1 LIAAVGA
8 KIFLAEVPLFIG
20 LQVYLQPWLFHC
32 GTSLYI
38 AFRGGTLRIM
48 NSSRKTQSFGRAA
61 AILIGALILA
71 TFHTASAVGP
81 ALSETA
87 RKETKSDPEVVKE
100 NVDRM
105 KEDVLNKKTQMLLFR
120 QLLKSE
126 AFESSFPV
134 VTVVHLNEMS
144 SRYKIFSLTYTID
157 EDRVYTYYMDEPG
170 ANKAL
175 GREISVFKGPL
186 VPGSHELVVDVVYRG
201 NDSGV
206 FSYINEYK
214 IPAQIKTTFKVDKGQ
229 NATVQVV
236 GYEKGWALTDFKD
249 RPDLRVKF
257 YSSNQAKELR

>member
-1 LIAAVGA
+1 MRWRSNSPSKGTGLYKVFRDDNLLFMKIPGDSRTFGRQSKIMISILIMTAAVGA
-8 KIFLAEVPLFIG
+8 F
-20 LQVYLQPWLFHC
+20 
-32 GTSLYI
+32 
-38 AFRGGTLRIM
+38 
-48 NSSRKTQSFGRAA
+48 AA
-61 AILIGALILA
+61 
-71 TFHTASAVGP
+71 GP
-81 ALSETA
+81 PLSESA
-87 RKETKSDPEVVKE
+87 RKESKGDPEVVKE
-100 NVDRM
+100 NVERM

-120 QLLKSE
+120 QLLKTE

-134 VTVVHLNEMS
+134 INVVHVNEMS

-175 GREISVFKGPL
+175 GREINVFKGPL
-186 VPGSHELVVDVVYRG
+186 VPGTHELTVDVVYRG

-214 IPAQIKTTFKVDKGQ
+214 IPAQIKSSFKVDKGQ
-229 NATVQVV
+229 NVTVQVV